1 MKFEGMRRIGV
12 CGLVFLVVAIH
23 GQWVGAQESKKVRF
37 GYPSL
42 GFRQGHIWVAKDEGL
57 FKKYGLDVEP
67 IFLRGG
73 QLAIQ
78 ALAGGDPPLMS
89 IGQVVQ
95 AGLAGFDL
103 ALIAGVEIYYD
114 STVFAQP
121 GITRLEQLKG
131 KRIGI
136 SGYGA
141 ATHFAAIIL
150 AQHLKLDPDKDLILV
165 PGGPDAERIAA
176 MSAGKIDA
184 GVFNSSTLPIAKR
197 MGLVELV
204 RIPDLKVEVQGNG
217 MATTRTYIK
226 SNRDVVKS
234 ALKGYIEGIN
244 FIFNNKQATQK
255 VFGKYMRTNDAEV
268 LETSYQAYINTT
280 PRKPY
285 PTLKGLQFL
294 LGPPRADDAAGE
306 DGQAGT
312 VRRHEFSAGTG
323 EGRLFQRDG
332 ETLSGEI
339 ESRNIDHKGHKG
351 HRVEDLDANISP
363 RRHEGHEGLENL
375 NSETSCSSYYY
386 S

>member
-244 FIFNNKQATQK
+244 FIFNNKQA
-255 VFGKYMRTNDAEV
+255 DAESLRQV
-268 LETSYQAYINTT
+268 HAHQRCRGAGDIVPGLYQY
-280 PRKPY
+280 
-285 PTLKGLQFL
+285 
-294 LGPPRADDAAGE
+294 DAE
-306 DGQAGT
+306 
-312 VRRHEFSAGTG
+312 
-323 EGRLFQRDG
+323 
-332 ETLSGEI
+332 ETLSDAQRPAVSTWTASRRRCRRRKRP
-339 ESRNIDHKGHKG
+339 SRNS
-351 HRVEDLDANISP
+351 LS
-363 RRHEGHEGLENL
+363 
-375 NSETSCSSYYY
+375 T
-386 S
+386 

>member
-42 GFRQGHIWVAKDEGL
+42 GFRQGHIWVAKDEEAVQ
-57 FKKYGLDVEP
+57 KYGLDVEP

-184 GVFNSSTLPIAKR
+184 GSLIRRRCRSPNAWDSS
-197 MGLVELV
+197 
-204 RIPDLKVEVQGNG
+204 
-217 MATTRTYIK
+217 
-226 SNRDVVKS
+226 SW
-234 ALKGYIEGIN
+234 
-244 FIFNNKQATQK
+244 
-255 VFGKYMRTNDAEV
+255 
-268 LETSYQAYINTT
+268 
-280 PRKPY
+280 
-285 PTLKGLQFL
+285 
-294 LGPPRADDAAGE
+294 
-306 DGQAGT
+306 
-312 VRRHEFSAGTG
+312 
-323 EGRLFQRDG
+323 
-332 ETLSGEI
+332 
-339 ESRNIDHKGHKG
+339 
-351 HRVEDLDANISP
+351 
-363 RRHEGHEGLENL
+363 
-375 NSETSCSSYYY
+375 
-386 S
+386 

>member
-1 MKFEGMRRIGV
+1 MKRTVGS
-12 CGLVFLVVAIH
+12 LLVVTLLFGLTLMTA
-23 GQWVGAQESKKVRF
+23 GVSVAQDLKKVRF

-42 GFRQGHIWVAKDEGL
+42 GFRQGHIWVAKEEGI

-103 ALIAGVEIYYD
+103 TLIAGVEIYYD
-114 STVFAQP
+114 STVFARP
-121 GITRLEQLKG
+121 EITRLEQLKG

-150 AQHLKLDPDKDLILV
+150 AQHLKFDPDKDWQLV

-176 MSAGKIDA
+176 ISANKIDA

-217 MATTRTYIK
+217 MATTRSYIK
-226 SNRDVVKS
+226 TNRDVVKS

-244 FIFNNKQATQK
+244 AIFSNKPATLK
-255 VFGKYMRTNDAEV
+255 VFSKYMRTNDPEV
-268 LETSYQAYINTT
+268 LETSYQAYVSTT
-280 PRKPY
+280 PRRPY

-294 LGPPRADDAAGE
+294 LDRLAPTMP
-306 DGQAGT
+306 QAKT
-312 VRRHEFSAGTG
+312 AKPEQFVDMSFLQELDK
-323 EGRLFQRDG
+323 EGFFTEMTKRYP
-332 ETLSGEI
+332 S
-339 ESRNIDHKGHKG
+339 K
-351 HRVEDLDANISP
+351 
-363 RRHEGHEGLENL
+363 
-375 NSETSCSSYYY
+375 
-386 S
+386 

>member
-1 MKFEGMRRIGV
+1 MNCARKRCLTLFI
-12 CGLVFLVVAIH
+12 LAFQIIFFDLALS
-23 GQWVGAQESKKVRF
+23 QELRKVRF

-103 ALIAGVEIYYD
+103 ALIAGVETYYD
-114 STVFAQP
+114 STVFARP
-121 GITRLEQLKG
+121 EITRLEQLKG
-131 KRIGI
+131 KRLGI

-150 AQHLKLDPDKDLILV
+150 AQHLKLDPDKDIILV
-165 PGGPDAERIAA
+165 PGGPDAERVAA

-184 GVFNSSTLPIAKR
+184 AIFNSSTIPIAKR
-197 MGLVELV
+197 MGLIELV
-204 RIPDLKVEVQGNG
+204 KIPDLKVEVQGNG
-217 MATTRTYIK
+217 MATTRSYIK

-234 ALKGYIEGIN
+234 ALKGYIEGIHL
-244 FIFNNKQATQK
+244 IFSNKAAAQK
-255 VFGKYMRTNDAEV
+255 VFARYMRTNDPDV
-268 LETSYQAYINTT
+268 LESSYQAYITTT

-294 LGPPRADDAAGE
+294 LDRLAPQMP
-306 DGQAGT
+306 QAKT
-312 VRRHEFSAGTG
+312 AKPEQFVDMSFLQELEK
-323 EGRLFQRDG
+323 EGFFNEMAKRYP
-332 ETLSGEI
+332 
-339 ESRNIDHKGHKG
+339 SRN
-351 HRVEDLDANISP
+351 
-363 RRHEGHEGLENL
+363 
-375 NSETSCSSYYY
+375 
-386 S
+386 

>member
-1 MKFEGMRRIGV
+1 VSGGQEFFMARRAQRTLAV
-12 CGLVFLVVAIH
+12 LALSLAINFPTRAA
-23 GQWVGAQESKKVRF
+23 AQELKKVRF

-42 GFRQGHIWVAKDEGL
+42 GFRQGHIWVARDEGL

-103 ALIAGVEIYYD
+103 ALIAGVESYYD
-114 STVFAQP
+114 STVFARP

-136 SGYGA
+136 SGFGA

-150 AQHLKLDPDKDLILV
+150 AQHLKLDPDKDMILV
-165 PGGPDAERIAA
+165 PGGPDAERVAA

-184 GVFNSSTLPIAKR
+184 AIFNSSTVPVAKR
-197 MGLVELV
+197 MGFVELV
-204 RIPDLKVEVQGNG
+204 KIPDLKVEVQGNG
-217 MATTRTYIK
+217 MATTRSYIK
-226 SNRDVVKS
+226 TNRDVVKS

-244 FIFNNKQATQK
+244 FIFNNKQEAQK
-255 VFGKYMRTNDAEV
+255 VFAKYMRTNDADV
-268 LETSYQAYINTT
+268 LESSYQAYIGTT

-294 LGPPRADDAAGE
+294 LDRLAPQMP
-306 DGQAGT
+306 QAK
-312 VRRHEFSAGTG
+312 SAKPEQFVDMSFLNELDK
-323 EGRLFQRDG
+323 EGFFNEMAKRYPG
-332 ETLSGEI
+332 
-339 ESRNIDHKGHKG
+339 K
-351 HRVEDLDANISP
+351 
-363 RRHEGHEGLENL
+363 
-375 NSETSCSSYYY
+375 
-386 S
+386 

>member
-1 MKFEGMRRIGV
+1 MKSLRLWVPATAIGLCLLWTGV
-12 CGLVFLVVAIH
+12 SR
-23 GQWVGAQESKKVRF
+23 AQELKKVRF

-42 GFRQGHIWVAKDEGL
+42 GFRQGHIWVAKDEGI

-78 ALAGGDPPLMS
+78 ALTGGDPPLMS

-103 ALIAGVEIYYD
+103 TLVAGVEIYYD
-114 STVFAQP
+114 STVFARP
-121 GITRLEQLKG
+121 EITRLEQLKG

-150 AQHLKLDPDKDLILV
+150 AQHLKLDPDKDWQLV

-176 MSAGKIDA
+176 MSANKIDA

-226 SNRDVVKS
+226 SNRDIVKS
-234 ALKGYIEGIN
+234 ALKGYIEGIHS
-244 FIFNNKQATQK
+244 IYSNKPGAWK
-255 VFGKYMRTNDAEV
+255 VFSRYMRTNDAEV
-268 LETSYQAYINTT
+268 LEASYQAYVTTT
-280 PRKPY
+280 PKRPY

-294 LGPPRADDAAGE
+294 LDRLAPTMP
-306 DGQAGT
+306 QAKT
-312 VRRHEFSAGTG
+312 AKPEQFVDMSFLQELDK
-323 EGRLFQRDG
+323 EGFF
-332 ETLSGEI
+332 I
-339 ESRNIDHKGHKG
+339 EMAKRYPAK
-351 HRVEDLDANISP
+351 
-363 RRHEGHEGLENL
+363 
-375 NSETSCSSYYY
+375 
-386 S
+386 